1 MKELL
6 AKINNYAAKQ
16 KKGELTASEKE
27 HQAELRKEYCA
38 MIRGTVQ
45 DNLHHVTIIDPLG
58 DDVTPQKLKDIKAEL
73 NA

>member
-1 MKELL
+1 
-6 AKINNYAAKQ
+6 
-16 KKGELTASEKE
+16 
-27 HQAELRKEYCA
+27 

>member
-6 AKINNYAAKQ
+6 AQINAYAAKQ
-16 KKGELTASEKE
+16 KEGSLTEHEKT

-38 MIRGTVQ
+38 MIRGTIK

-58 DDVTPQKLKDIKAEL
+58 DDVTPRKLKEEQAKLKA
-73 NA
+73 